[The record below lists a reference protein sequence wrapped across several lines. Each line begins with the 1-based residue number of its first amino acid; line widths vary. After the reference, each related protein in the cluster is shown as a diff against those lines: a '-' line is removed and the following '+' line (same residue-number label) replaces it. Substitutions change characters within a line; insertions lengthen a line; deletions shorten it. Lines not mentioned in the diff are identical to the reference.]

1 MLRFFNVANVT
12 ETIFTDE
19 KLIKL
24 NQLRNTQNERV
35 YAIKKGETLSERMKS
50 EKKNIFKKCVNLCW
64 CFKIMEKFSLFC

>member
-19 KLIKL
+19 KLFKL

-50 EKKNIFKKCVNLCW
+50 EKKNIF
-64 CFKIMEKFSLFC
+64 